1 MSACMIMARKTGILR
16 RVFARI
22 FAVGLLILQGVI
34 MNYYLI
40 VDRDSLAWFAW
51 IATDVIVLIAWVFT
65 MWMSHRKS
73 QSTTNVTKDELKFAY
88 LAWIVYA
95 LHLVPQVAT
104 LFKLKAS
111 LLDEKLIFGPNMLKM
126 TLCLTPMLFLFL
138 IYAHHDAKSHSRRKY
153 YLEKMTAA
161 VTLDLFDSVEMLE
174 YLFEKDAIT
183 LGLENAILAF
193 SCMNIFLPTFA
204 LFELKFNKF
213 HDSGEISP
221 ISFKFIYICSFMF
234 FVNVPF
240 LVLRLILWHG
250 YNLDV
255 SVLLAKNALA
265 IVMGVIEIM
274 EFCGQQRPRRCESC
288 SRTFAKE
295 FFKSH
300 RKACSPD
307 ENMEMINAG
316 DETRNGKGTSEF
328 EAKDL
333 KTNEINSD
341 SKNVVSD
348 TYDISPTTEKTYV

>member
-1 MSACMIMARKTGILR
+1 MRMSQRNNRKPLSSN
-16 RVFARI
+16 AE
-22 FAVGLLILQGVI
+22 LE
-34 MNYYLI
+34 
-40 VDRDSLAWFAW
+40 
-51 IATDVIVLIAWVFT
+51 
-65 MWMSHRKS
+65 
-73 QSTTNVTKDELKFAY
+73 DEIKFAY

-95 LHLVPQVAT
+95 LHLVPKVSV
-104 LFKLKAS
+104 LFELKAS
-111 LLDEKLIFGPNMLKM
+111 LWDQKIIFGPNTLKM
-126 TLCLTPMLFLFL
+126 NLCLTPMLFLFL

-174 YLFEKDAIT
+174 YLFVKDKISIELEK
-183 LGLENAILAF
+183 AILAF

-213 HDSGEISP
+213 HDSGETSP

-250 YNLDV
+250 YHLDV

-265 IVMGVIEIM
+265 IVMGIIEMM
-274 EFCGQQRPRRCESC
+274 EFFGEQRPRKCKAC

-300 RKACSPD
+300 LKMCRAINGNLKMVELD
-307 ENMEMINAG
+307 EIGN
-316 DETRNGKGTSEF
+316 ETITLGLDANF
-328 EAKDL
+328 QAANDNL
-333 KTNEINSD
+333 DNSIHC
-341 SKNVVSD
+341 VPMTD
-348 TYDISPTTEKTYV
+348 TISPIQTYV

>member
-1 MSACMIMARKTGILR
+1 MARKTGIAR
-16 RVFARI
+16 RVIARI
-22 FAVGLLILQGVI
+22 FAVCLLVLQGVI
-34 MNYYLI
+34 LDYYLI
-40 VDRDSLAWFAW
+40 VQENSSAWFAW
-51 IATDVIVLIAWVFT
+51 IVTDAVVLFAWVFT

-73 QSTTNVTKDELKFAY
+73 QSASKATKDEIKFAY
-88 LAWIVYA
+88 LAWIIYA
-95 LHLVPQVAT
+95 VLLVPQIAT

-126 TLCLTPMLFLFL
+126 NLCLTPMLFLFL

-174 YLFEKDAIT
+174 YLFDKDKIT

-250 YNLDV
+250 YHLDI
-255 SVLLAKNALA
+255 SVLLAKNVLA
-265 IVMGVIEIM
+265 IVLGIIEVM
-274 EFCGQQRPRRCESC
+274 EFFGEQSPKRCESC
-288 SRTFAKE
+288 SKTFAKE
-295 FFKSH
+295 FYKSH
-300 RKACSPD
+300 YQDCSPD
-307 ENMEMINAG
+307 KNMEMMIAG
-316 DETRNGKGTSEF
+316 DEARNGKE
-328 EAKDL
+328 KL
-333 KTNEINSD
+333 KFNSKELELNEISND
-341 SKNVVSD
+341 STNVVSD
-348 TYDISPTTEKTYV
+348 TYGISPTSKETIV

>member
-1 MSACMIMARKTGILR
+1 MVQRTGIYR
-16 RVFARI
+16 RLAARI
-22 FAVGLLILQGVI
+22 FSVSLLVLQGVI
-34 MNYYLI
+34 VDYYLI
-40 VDRDSLAWFAW
+40 VKESSWW
-51 IATDVIVLIAWVFT
+51 ISWIVTDVIVLFAWLFT
-65 MWMSHRKS
+65 MWMSHRSRKLAMKEH
-73 QSTTNVTKDELKFAY
+73 KDEIKFAY
-88 LAWIVYA
+88 LAWIVYTV
-95 LHLVPQVAT
+95 HLVPKVAT

-111 LLDEKLIFGPNMLKM
+111 ELDEKLIFGPNMLKM

-174 YLFEKDAIT
+174 YLFDKDKIT

-240 LVLRLILWHG
+240 LVLRLILWHE

-265 IVMGVIEIM
+265 IVMGIIEIM
-274 EFCGQQRPRRCESC
+274 EFFGEQKPRKCETC
-288 SRTFAKE
+288 SRTFAKA

-300 RKACSPD
+300 LKVCSPD
-307 ENMEMINAG
+307 KNFEMITN
-316 DETRNGKGTSEF
+316 DETRNRILERNIHF
-328 EAKDL
+328 QEDH
-333 KTNEINSD
+333 ERSD
-341 SKNVVSD
+341 SVHVSSVTD
-348 TYDISPTTEKTYV
+348 NISPTTLQTYV

>member
-1 MSACMIMARKTGILR
+1 MAWKTGILR
-16 RVFARI
+16 RVVARI
-22 FAVGLLILQGVI
+22 FAVILLILQGVI
-34 MNYYLI
+34 LDYYLI
-40 VDRDSLAWFAW
+40 VQENSSAWFAW
-51 IATDVIVLIAWVFT
+51 IVTDAIVLIAWVFA

-73 QSTTNVTKDELKFAY
+73 QSATKTTKDELKFAY

-95 LHLVPQVAT
+95 VHLVPQLAT

-111 LLDEKLIFGPNMLKM
+111 LLDESLIFGPNMLKM
-126 TLCLTPMLFLFL
+126 NLCLTPMLFLFL

-174 YLFEKDAIT
+174 YLFDKDKIT

-213 HDSGEISP
+213 HESGEISP

-240 LVLRLILWHG
+240 LVLRLILWHE
-250 YNLDV
+250 YHLDI

-265 IVMGVIEIM
+265 IVMGIIEIM
-274 EFCGQQRPRRCESC
+274 EFFGEQRPRRCQSC
-288 SRTFAKE
+288 SKTFAKD

-300 RKACSPD
+300 RQVCSPN
-307 ENMEMINAG
+307 ENMEMMIAY
-316 DETRNGKGTSEF
+316 DEARNGRETLKFNSE
-328 EAKDL
+328 DL
-333 KTNEINSD
+333 SPN
-341 SKNVVSD
+341 
-348 TYDISPTTEKTYV
+348 DISSSTNVDLDTHDSSPTSKETYV

>member
-1 MSACMIMARKTGILR
+1 MAGKTLGIYR
-16 RVFARI
+16 RFAARI
-22 FAVGLLILQGVI
+22 LAVSLLVLQGVI
-34 MNYYLI
+34 MDYYLI
-40 VDRDSLAWFAW
+40 VEESSSWFAW
-51 IATDVIVLIAWVFT
+51 IITDAIVLFAWLFT
-65 MWMSHRKS
+65 MWMSHRS
-73 QSTTNVTKDELKFAY
+73 RIIAMTDRQDEIKFAY

-95 LHLVPQVAT
+95 VHLVPKIST

-111 LLDEKLIFGPNMLKM
+111 ALDEKLIFGPNMLKM
-126 TLCLTPMLFLFL
+126 NLCLTPMLFLFL

-174 YLFEKDAIT
+174 YLFDKDKIT

-213 HDSGEISP
+213 HESGEISP

-265 IVMGVIEIM
+265 IVMGIIEIM
-274 EFCGQQRPRRCESC
+274 EFFGEQKPRKCEAC
-288 SRTFAKE
+288 SRTFAKA
-295 FFKSH
+295 FFKTH
-300 RKACSPD
+300 LKMCSLN
-307 ENMEMINAG
+307 ENSEMITPE
-316 DETRNGKGTSEF
+316 DETTNRILKHDITNF
-328 EAKDL
+328 QEAYEVNNYAMQNVL
-333 KTNEINSD
+333 SVAD
-341 SKNVVSD
+341 S
-348 TYDISPTTEKTYV
+348 ISPTTLQTYV